1 MIKYTEE
8 QILELILGKFDNQK
22 VLILSPLVNNRKGH
36 YKELFEQLRR
46 KGYLN
51 VRVDGELQEI
61 VVGMRLDRYKNH
73 NIELVVLAEIAHA
86 FFHPIGI
93 GIKVGIRSL
102 LEVFQLLGR
111 ILKRQPVIVQSLIL
125 RHCIGISIRHFRLV
139 DREIKTM
146 AIIHVNIK

>member
-1 MIKYTEE
+1 MSYKSGKPMIKYTEE

-73 NIELVVLAEIAHA
+73 NIELVVDKLKVSGKDSQRLKETIAVAMKQGDGVIQVLTWKKVKA
-86 FFHPIGI
+86 FST
-93 GIKVGIRSL
+93 VSR
-102 LEVFQLLGR
+102 
-111 ILKRQPVIVQSLIL
+111 
-125 RHCIGISIRHFRLV
+125 
-139 DREIKTM
+139 
-146 AIIHVNIK
+146 